1 MTSTGKLK
9 ACLCYADTISVFEAA
24 RHGSEEEIRK
34 CLEQAIRG
42 KPKMHH
48 FEEQNFITEQK
59 NSHRSEDKHK
69 NGKTEGN
76 LHQ

>member
-1 MTSTGKLK
+1 MHDRQYRDYKSGTAKNR
-9 ACLCYADTISVFEAA
+9 FEDELQRAKDA
-24 RHGSEEEIRK
+24 SMVKNGYSEEEIRK

-59 NSHRSEDKHK
+59 NMSQI
-69 NGKTEGN
+69 GG
-76 LHQ
+76 